1 MPLRHSVCCDFCLTP
16 GAKEQR
22 AESTGGACRLPSTC
36 QNSED
41 GTPAFL
47 ELKVLRHLYR
57 EGDPLVW
64 PGGRTEGGAEI
75 YLKSELGGHLPRLVY
90 LRPLSVE
97 WLGV

>member
-1 MPLRHSVCCDFCLTP
+1 MSS
-16 GAKEQR
+16 AQR
-22 AESTGGACRLPSTC
+22 TSELGRQLACFLGVESPETLVPRRGP
-36 QNSED
+36 
-41 GTPAFL
+41 
-47 ELKVLRHLYR
+47 
-57 EGDPLVW
+57 PLVW